1 MLDTPDMAFNDA
13 VREIV
18 NERYILIPRRNGEK
32 STRKIQL
39 GVK

>member
-18 NERYILIPRRNGEK
+18 NERYILIPWRNEEK
-32 STRKIQL
+32 RYKKNSTRC
-39 GVK
+39 